1 MVDLHKPESFPQE
14 RPLISFALLAYKQE
28 QYIRE
33 AVEGAFSQTYSPL
46 EIILSDDCSPDRTFD
61 IMREM
66 AAQYNGPHQV
76 VLTKNTINQG
86 LADHINKAC
95 ALAKGK
101 FIVAAAGDDISLP
114 ERTACLYDAWE
125 NAGPNVNSIF
135 SDATYIDEN
144 GKQLGTWF
152 DGGWIVAQ
160 TLQEGIGGRPMAVL
174 GCTHMFSR
182 QTFEIFGPIPNGV
195 IQEDNL
201 IPFRSLLLGR
211 VEYVPTPLVLYRR
224 HGENMWQR
232 RTDPK
237 YKNLARRKRWLR
249 GEVATIEGRLAD
261 TKKAVEL
268 GIIGRNDGSVL
279 YKYLRTG
286 LKEKLLEQEFL
297 ATNTLMRILKAIDTV
312 LRGRLS
318 PIKTTDILM
327 ASIDSVMMT
336 KRWIR
341 IKKILRIR
349 G

>member
-1 MVDLHKPESFPQE
+1 
-14 RPLISFALLAYKQE
+14 
-28 QYIRE
+28 
-33 AVEGAFSQTYSPL
+33 
-46 EIILSDDCSPDRTFD
+46 
-61 IMREM
+61 
-66 AAQYNGPHQV
+66 
-76 VLTKNTINQG
+76 
-86 LADHINKAC
+86 
-95 ALAKGK
+95 
-101 FIVAAAGDDISLP
+101 
-114 ERTACLYDAWE
+114 
-125 NAGPNVNSIF
+125 
-135 SDATYIDEN
+135 
-144 GKQLGTWF
+144 
-152 DGGWIVAQ
+152 VAQ